1 MAVTID
7 QSGTEKPKR
16 SFLSSLK
23 TCFIYLEL
31 LFAAGPTWV
40 DYLLIALGTLCAVG
54 AGVPFPLMGV
64 LFGQLI
70 DNFNGATCAADG
82 SASGA
87 SEAASDPLDY
97 ENAINDKVIK
107 TAWIGAIAL
116 VLIYGHLTCWNIIS
130 QRLAQRLRTRYV
142 SALLRQ
148 PPEFFDTRGASGQVS
163 SRLQGDITAVQAGT
177 SEKVGNII
185 TTMSFF
191 VTVFVIAFT
200 KQPRLAGIL
209 ICMLPA
215 FLLSG
220 ILGGRYLSK
229 FVVKQTEASAAA
241 SSIASE
247 ALSHVAVVQA
257 FGAAPRLEEKFA
269 EHMARSRKYA
279 IAKSSIAA
287 IQTGMLYFIAYSG
300 NALAFWRGSKKI
312 AESVARNDGSTTVG
326 EIYAIVYLLVDAC
339 VMLGGMAPTLP
350 FLGAA
355 VGAFQRLKEDIDAPS
370 SIDGTS
376 REGVVLSP
384 SAAKTLTFRNVSF
397 EYASRR
403 GQPVLENVNLDFPAG
418 TYTAIVGLSGSG
430 KSTIAS
436 LIARLHDPTKGTVEL
451 EGHDLQDLNVKSLRS
466 FISFVQQEPS
476 LLDRSILENI
486 ALGLVNSPNESHQH
500 LKPLLKGPE
509 LAKMAAKGK
518 DALDSAASLGP
529 EFVEIANLIRHAT
542 EQADAA
548 SFIERLELGYGTT
561 VGPKGSL
568 LSGGQRQRI
577 ALARALIRDPEI
589 LVLDEATAALDS
601 ASEKRIQLAV
611 ERAAA
616 EKRTIISIAHRLS
629 TIRNADN
636 IVVMKA
642 GRVVEQGAYDD
653 LMAKEDGEF
662 AHMAKLQ
669 TVGNKSES
677 GSLDGESIGASTLRN
692 DTQLNEKSE
701 VSRAKQSLGSHI
713 LGREKEETKNE
724 EMASEDHE
732 LDDVKPFSSVIKGLV
747 WLIRPSLGWFTLAM
761 IAAVFVGATFSGSG
775 IIFGFTVGALNPCA
789 NTLDHIRSMGN
800 MFAGLFFMLA
810 GVELIANF
818 LAWLGFGIVAE
829 RLLYNLRV
837 LSFRSLLEQGIHW
850 HQSEGRTP
858 TSLLGIIT
866 KDSMSVGAFSG
877 STFGTV
883 FAILIN
889 VLIAVIISHIFAWK
903 IALVCLVTLPILLG
917 SGFMQ
922 LRMLARY
929 EERHREAFST
939 ATALATE
946 AIQSIRTV
954 AVLSLENEYM
964 EGFARLLKPP
974 REQVVRA
981 SVTTNIWLAISY
993 TTGTFINALAY
1004 WWGSQLIMKGEYT
1017 QKDFLIILVAMLT
1030 SAQLWSGMFS
1040 LAPEF
1045 SRARLALSR
1054 VMTVVNMGSSTHTGK
1069 PGQDPSKTGRDIEA
1083 SGGEKSLS
1091 PAGNHSRGGAK
1102 VTFKG
1107 VSFAYPSRPDATILD
1122 NVSFALS
1129 PNQFCGL
1136 VGPSGAGKSTI
1147 MNLVQRLYEPTSGS
1161 VLIDDNDISKLP
1173 ASFRDTIA
1181 LVPQDPAL
1189 FDGSVRFNVG
1199 LGAPPGHEVTDDE
1212 IEEACRLANIHDVIA
1227 ALPDGYDTECGPS
1240 ASRLSGGQRQRLAIA
1255 RALVRRP
1262 RLLLLD
1268 ESTSALD
1275 AASEAALQE
1284 GLERASRGTTVLAIT
1299 HRLHTVQKADIIFI
1313 VENGQIIDN
1322 SQRLLCKVRIE
1333 EMRLVVWGRDWG
1345 VAEGRLEAHLESSR
1359 NHQLRSLALQILE
1372 ELHSAATDFK
1382 KLKNRYGLVDERRAS
1397 LEITGSKPRKSPSPS
1412 RKRSKDDESRDL
1424 NGASKVTSE
1433 RNRGKEMG
1441 LRARW
1446 VIADKDKFINL
1457 LRDLLDFN
1465 DGLER
1470 LFPTSH
1476 LPSFQRAW
1484 TNQLLESAQR
1494 DVTQLSLLEI
1504 ASDGVYP
1511 KLNTSANLKK
1521 LRINLDAKPQAS
1533 FKPTFGLRIPR
1544 AALDLSGDGSD
1555 GGRNE
1560 RVAHVRR
1567 HDDLARMMHSASD
1580 CHPDLHSIDCVGYVD
1595 DTPRCR
1601 YGLVYKAPS
1610 PSFSTLHELI
1620 SSSDL
1625 KTLNLDDR
1633 VRLAHTLAV
1642 ALWSLHSLD
1651 WLHKSLCSSNILFF
1665 PSSPSAFSA
1674 SAHSS
1679 TAAGALVQDIQCP
1692 YLTGFDASR
1701 PDLDTALSV
1710 APRNPSI
1717 LTLHRHPASLRGFPH
1732 CKPMVIYSLGL
1743 VLLEIGLWKVLQ
1755 TYHKPHYSMGRW
1767 RDKVLRAALVPS
1779 LGSKAGSR
1787 YREVVDKCLAVSEEM
1802 TSAEAGKVI
1811 EDVVTALEA
1820 IQA

>member
-1 MAVTID
+1 MAAEAD
-7 QSGTEKPKR
+7 KAATEEPKK
-16 SFLSSLK
+16 SIFSSLK
-23 TCFIYLEL
+23 SSKTCFSYLEL

-40 DYLLIALGTLCAVG
+40 DYALIALGTLCAVG

-82 SASGA
+82 SNSGA
-87 SEAASDPLDY
+87 NEAASDPLQY

-185 TTMSFF
+185 TTLSFF
-191 VTVFVIAFT
+191 VTVFIIAFT

-220 ILGGRYLSK
+220 ILGGRYLGK
-229 FVVKQTEASAAA
+229 YVVKQLEASSAA

-247 ALSHVAVVQA
+247 ALSHVTVVQA

-287 IQTGMLYFIAYSG
+287 VQTGLLYFIAYSG
-300 NALAFWRGSKKI
+300 NALAFWQGSKKI
-312 AESVARNDGSTTVG
+312 VESVARNDGNTTVG

-376 REGVVLSP
+376 SEGTVLP
-384 SAAKTLTFRNVSF
+384 ATGAKSLAFRNVSF
-397 EYASRR
+397 EYASRP
-403 GQPVLENVNLDFPAG
+403 GQPVLKNVDLEFPAG
-418 TYTAIVGLSGSG
+418 KYTAIVGLSGSG
-430 KSTIAS
+430 KSTIAA
-436 LIARLHDPTKGTVEL
+436 LIARLHDPTEGKVEL
-451 EGHDLQDLNVKSLRS
+451 EGHDLRELNVKSLRS

-486 ALGLVNSPNESHQH
+486 TLGLINSPKESHQH

-509 LAKMAAKGK
+509 LEKMAAQGK
-518 DALDSAASLGP
+518 EALRLAASLGP
-529 EFVEIANLIRHAT
+529 DVAEIAELIRHAT
-542 EQADAA
+542 EQADADG
-548 SFIERLELGYGTT
+548 FINRLELGYGTSA
-561 VGPKGSL
+561 GPKGSL
-568 LSGGQRQRI
+568 VSGGQRQRI

-636 IVVMKA
+636 IIVMQA
-642 GRVVEQGAYDD
+642 GQVVEQGTYDE

-662 AHMAKLQ
+662 ANMARLQ
-669 TVGNKSES
+669 TVGNNKS
-677 GSLDGESIGASTLRN
+677 GSASVDGDSIGASTLRA
-692 DTQLNEKSE
+692 DTQLNEKVDFSE
-701 VSRAKQSLGSHI
+701 THQSLDAQSP
-713 LGREKEETKNE
+713 EKDKEQAPKKEEEVK
-724 EMASEDHE
+724 DHE
-732 LDDVKPFSSVIKGLV
+732 LDEVKPFSSVMKGIV
-747 WLIRPSLGWFTLAM
+747 WLIRPSLGWFAIAM

-818 LAWLGFGIVAE
+818 FAWLGFGIVAE

-837 LSFRSLLEQGIHW
+837 LSFRSLLEQSIHW

-858 TSLLGIIT
+858 SILLGIIT

-889 VLIAVIISHIFAWK
+889 VLIAIIISHIFAWK

-929 EERHREAFST
+929 EERHQAAFST
-939 ATALATE
+939 ATSLATE

-964 EGFARLLKPP
+964 EGFSRLLKPP
-974 REQVVRA
+974 RKEVVKA

-1069 PGQDPSKTGRDIEA
+1069 PGQDPSKAGDDPEA
-1083 SGGEKSLS
+1083 VGGEKSLS
-1091 PAGNHSRGGAK
+1091 PAERHGRGGAR
-1102 VTFKG
+1102 VTFKN
-1107 VSFAYPSRPDATILD
+1107 VSFSYPSRPDATVLD
-1122 NVSFALS
+1122 DVSFTLP

-1147 MNLVQRLYEPTSGS
+1147 MNIVQRLYEPTSGT
-1161 VLIDDNDISKLP
+1161 VLIDDQDITKLST
-1173 ASFRDTIA
+1173 SFRDSIA
-1181 LVPQDPAL
+1181 LVPQEPAL

-1199 LGAPPGHEVTDDE
+1199 LGAPPGHEATDAE
-1212 IEEACRLANIHDVIA
+1212 IKEACRLANIHDVIA

-1299 HRLHTVQKADIIFI
+1299 HRLHTVQKADVIFI
-1313 VENGQIIDN
+1313 VEGGQIVDSGRH
-1322 SQRLLCKVRIE
+1322 SQL
-1333 EMRLVVWGRDWG
+1333 M
-1345 VAEGRLEAHLESSR
+1345 
-1359 NHQLRSLALQILE
+1359 
-1372 ELHSAATDFK
+1372 
-1382 KLKNRYGLVDERRAS
+1382 ERR
-1397 LEITGSKPRKSPSPS
+1397 
-1412 RKRSKDDESRDL
+1412 ES
-1424 NGASKVTSE
+1424 
-1433 RNRGKEMG
+1433 
-1441 LRARW
+1441 
-1446 VIADKDKFINL
+1446 
-1457 LRDLLDFN
+1457 
-1465 DGLER
+1465 
-1470 LFPTSH
+1470 
-1476 LPSFQRAW
+1476 
-1484 TNQLLESAQR
+1484 
-1494 DVTQLSLLEI
+1494 
-1504 ASDGVYP
+1504 Y
-1511 KLNTSANLKK
+1511 
-1521 LRINLDAKPQAS
+1521 
-1533 FKPTFGLRIPR
+1533 
-1544 AALDLSGDGSD
+1544 
-1555 GGRNE
+1555 
-1560 RVAHVRR
+1560 RVNA
-1567 HDDLARMMHSASD
+1567 MQQM
-1580 CHPDLHSIDCVGYVD
+1580 
-1595 DTPRCR
+1595 
-1601 YGLVYKAPS
+1601 
-1610 PSFSTLHELI
+1610 
-1620 SSSDL
+1620 
-1625 KTLNLDDR
+1625 
-1633 VRLAHTLAV
+1633 
-1642 ALWSLHSLD
+1642 
-1651 WLHKSLCSSNILFF
+1651 
-1665 PSSPSAFSA
+1665 
-1674 SAHSS
+1674 
-1679 TAAGALVQDIQCP
+1679 
-1692 YLTGFDASR
+1692 
-1701 PDLDTALSV
+1701 
-1710 APRNPSI
+1710 
-1717 LTLHRHPASLRGFPH
+1717 
-1732 CKPMVIYSLGL
+1732 
-1743 VLLEIGLWKVLQ
+1743 LQ
-1755 TYHKPHYSMGRW
+1755 
-1767 RDKVLRAALVPS
+1767 
-1779 LGSKAGSR
+1779 
-1787 YREVVDKCLAVSEEM
+1787 
-1802 TSAEAGKVI
+1802 
-1811 EDVVTALEA
+1811 
-1820 IQA
+1820 

>member
-1 MAVTID
+1 MGAEPD
-7 QSGTEKPKR
+7 KPADEKPK
-16 SFLSSLK
+16 SFLSGTLSSLK
-23 TCFIYLEL
+23 GCFVYIEL
-31 LFAAGPTWV
+31 LFSAQPTWV
-40 DYLLIALGTLCAVG
+40 DIGLIITGTLCACA

-82 SASGA
+82 DSAV
-87 SEAASDPLDY
+87 DPFEY

-148 PPEFFDTRGASGQVS
+148 PPDFFDTRGASGQVS

-209 ICMLPA
+209 VCMLPA

-220 ILGGRYLSK
+220 ILGGRYLGK
-229 FVVKQTEASAAA
+229 FAIRSNDAAAKA

-269 EHMARSRKYA
+269 AHMAQARKHA
-279 IAKSSIAA
+279 IVKGSIAA
-287 IQTGMLYFIAYSG
+287 VQTGLLYFIAYSG
-300 NALAFWRGSKKI
+300 NALAFWQGSMKI
-312 AESVARNDGSTTVG
+312 AESVEKNDGGATVG

-355 VGAFQRLKEDIDAPS
+355 VAAYQRLMEDITAPS
-370 SIDGTS
+370 AIDGTS
-376 REGVVLSP
+376 DAGTVLPPSP
-384 SAAKTLTFRNVSF
+384 AKSIAFRNVSF
-397 EYASRR
+397 EYPSRP
-403 GQPVLENVNLDFPAG
+403 GQPVLQNVDLEFPAG
-418 TYTAIVGLSGSG
+418 KYTAIVGLSGSG
-430 KSTIAS
+430 KSTIAA
-436 LIARLHDPTKGTVEL
+436 LIARLHDPTEGTVEL
-451 EGHDLQDLNVKSLRS
+451 EGHDIKELNVRSLRS

-486 ALGLVNSPNESHQH
+486 ALGLVNSPKASHQH
-500 LKPLLKGPE
+500 LKPLLNGPE
-509 LAKMAAKGK
+509 LVKLASKGK
-518 DALDSAASLGP
+518 DALPSAASLGS
-529 EFVEIANLIRHAT
+529 EFAELAELVRRAT

-548 SFIERLELGYGTT
+548 GFINRLESGYGTSA
-561 VGPKGSL
+561 GPKGSL
-568 LSGGQRQRI
+568 VSGGQRQRI

-636 IVVMKA
+636 IVVMQA
-642 GRVVEQGAYDD
+642 GRVVEQGTYAE

-662 AHMAKLQ
+662 HRMARLQ
-669 TVGNKSES
+669 TVGSAHKGDS
-677 GSLDGESIGASTLRN
+677 GSVSGDSVDASTLKT
-692 DTQLNEKSE
+692 DIHPSEKAE
-701 VSRAKQSLGSHI
+701 LTETKEAVDGDKDKDEG
-713 LGREKEETKNE
+713 EKKEEEAK
-724 EMASEDHE
+724 DKE
-732 LDDVKPFSSVIKGLV
+732 LDAEKPFGSVMRGLV
-747 WLIRPSLGWFTLAM
+747 WLIRPSLGWFALAM

-775 IIFGFTVGALNPCA
+775 LIFGFTVGALNPCSS
-789 NTLDHIRSMGN
+789 TVERIRSLGRL
-800 MFAGLFFMLA
+800 FAGLFFMLA
-810 GVELIANF
+810 GIELIANF
-818 LAWLGFGIVAE
+818 FAWLGFGIVGE

-837 LSFRSLLEQGIHW
+837 LSFRSLLEQGVHW

-858 TSLLGIIT
+858 SSLLGIIT
-866 KDSMSVGAFSG
+866 KDSMAVGAFSG

-889 VLIAVIISHIFAWK
+889 VLIAIIISHIFAWK

-939 ATALATE
+939 ATSLATE
-946 AIQSIRTV
+946 AISSIRTV

-974 REQVVRA
+974 RKQVVRA
-981 SVTTNIWLAISY
+981 SISTNIWLAISY

-1017 QKDFLIILVAMLT
+1017 QTDFLIILVAMLT

-1069 PGQDPSKTGRDIEA
+1069 PGSDPSKAGNDVEA
-1083 SGGEKSLS
+1083 AGGEKSVS
-1091 PAGNHSRGGAK
+1091 PKDNQSRGGAR
-1102 VTFKG
+1102 VTFKN
-1107 VSFAYPSRPDATILD
+1107 VSFAYPSRPDVTILD
-1122 NVSFALS
+1122 NVSFTLP

-1147 MNLVQRLYEPTSGS
+1147 MNIVQRLYEPTAGS
-1161 VLIDDNDISKLP
+1161 VLIDDQDITKLST
-1173 ASFRDTIA
+1173 SFRDTIA

-1189 FDGSVRFNVG
+1189 FDGSVRFNVA
-1199 LGAPPGHEVTDDE
+1199 LGAPPGHEATDAE
-1212 IEEACRLANIHDVIA
+1212 IEEACRLANIHDVIVG
-1227 ALPDGYDTECGPS
+1227 LPDGYDTECGPS
-1240 ASRLSGGQRQRLAIA
+1240 ASRLSGGQRQRVAIA

-1299 HRLHTVQKADIIFI
+1299 HRLHTVQKADVIFV
-1313 VENGQIIDN
+1313 VEGGQIVDSGRH
-1322 SQRLLCKVRIE
+1322 SQL
-1333 EMRLVVWGRDWG
+1333 M
-1345 VAEGRLEAHLESSR
+1345 
-1359 NHQLRSLALQILE
+1359 
-1372 ELHSAATDFK
+1372 
-1382 KLKNRYGLVDERRAS
+1382 ERR
-1397 LEITGSKPRKSPSPS
+1397 
-1412 RKRSKDDESRDL
+1412 ESYRL
-1424 NGASKVTSE
+1424 NA
-1433 RNRGKEMG
+1433 M
-1441 LRARW
+1441 
-1446 VIADKDKFINL
+1446 
-1457 LRDLLDFN
+1457 
-1465 DGLER
+1465 
-1470 LFPTSH
+1470 
-1476 LPSFQRAW
+1476 Q
-1484 TNQLLESAQR
+1484 Q
-1494 DVTQLSLLEI
+1494 
-1504 ASDGVYP
+1504 
-1511 KLNTSANLKK
+1511 
-1521 LRINLDAKPQAS
+1521 
-1533 FKPTFGLRIPR
+1533 
-1544 AALDLSGDGSD
+1544 
-1555 GGRNE
+1555 
-1560 RVAHVRR
+1560 
-1567 HDDLARMMHSASD
+1567 M
-1580 CHPDLHSIDCVGYVD
+1580 
-1595 DTPRCR
+1595 
-1601 YGLVYKAPS
+1601 
-1610 PSFSTLHELI
+1610 
-1620 SSSDL
+1620 
-1625 KTLNLDDR
+1625 
-1633 VRLAHTLAV
+1633 
-1642 ALWSLHSLD
+1642 
-1651 WLHKSLCSSNILFF
+1651 
-1665 PSSPSAFSA
+1665 
-1674 SAHSS
+1674 
-1679 TAAGALVQDIQCP
+1679 
-1692 YLTGFDASR
+1692 
-1701 PDLDTALSV
+1701 
-1710 APRNPSI
+1710 
-1717 LTLHRHPASLRGFPH
+1717 
-1732 CKPMVIYSLGL
+1732 
-1743 VLLEIGLWKVLQ
+1743 LQ
-1755 TYHKPHYSMGRW
+1755 
-1767 RDKVLRAALVPS
+1767 
-1779 LGSKAGSR
+1779 
-1787 YREVVDKCLAVSEEM
+1787 
-1802 TSAEAGKVI
+1802 
-1811 EDVVTALEA
+1811 
-1820 IQA
+1820 

>member
-1 MAVTID
+1 MAAKPNEEA
-7 QSGTEKPKR
+7 TEVPKKSIF
-16 SFLSSLK
+16 SFLKSFK
-23 TCFIYLEL
+23 TSFAYLEL

-40 DYLLIALGTLCAVG
+40 DYMLIALGTLCAVG

-82 SASGA
+82 SSSGA
-87 SEAASDPLDY
+87 SESDSDPLDY
-97 ENAINDKVIK
+97 ESAINDKVIK

-191 VTVFVIAFT
+191 ITVFIIAFT
-200 KQPRLAGIL
+200 KQPRLSGIL

-220 ILGGRYLSK
+220 IIGGRYLGK
-229 FVVKQTEASAAA
+229 FVVKQTEASSAA

-269 EHMARSRKYA
+269 QHMARSRKYA
-279 IAKSSIAA
+279 IIKSSIAA
-287 IQTGMLYFIAYSG
+287 VQTGLLYFIAYSG
-300 NALAFWRGSKKI
+300 NALAFWQGSKKI
-312 AESVARNDGSTTVG
+312 VESVASNDGSTTVG

-376 REGVVLSP
+376 DEGTVLP
-384 SAAKTLTFRNVSF
+384 SGAAKTLVFRNVSF

-403 GQPVLENVNLDFPAG
+403 GQPVLQNVDLEFPAG
-418 TYTAIVGLSGSG
+418 KYTAIVGLSGSG
-430 KSTIAS
+430 KSTIAA
-436 LIARLHDPTKGTVEL
+436 LIARLHDPTEGTVEL
-451 EGHDLQDLNVKSLRS
+451 EGHDLRTLNVKSLRS

-486 ALGLVNSPNESHQH
+486 ALGLINSPKEAHQH
-500 LKPLLKGPE
+500 LKPLLKGPQ
-509 LAKMAAKGK
+509 LAKLAANGK
-518 DALDSAASLGP
+518 DALSSASSLGP
-529 EFVEIANLIRHAT
+529 EFAEIANLVRHAT

-548 SFIERLELGYGTT
+548 SFIERLEFGYGTSA
-561 VGPKGSL
+561 GPKGSL
-568 LSGGQRQRI
+568 VSGGQRQRI

-642 GRVVEQGAYDD
+642 GQVVEQGSYEE
-653 LMAKEDGEF
+653 LMIKEDGEF

-669 TVGNKSES
+669 TLGNNKSS
-677 GSLDGESIGASTLRN
+677 AGSVDGDSLGASTLKA
-692 DTQLNEKSE
+692 DTQVNEKAGISE
-701 VSRAKQSLGSHI
+701 TKQSLDGQSSGNDKGEV
-713 LGREKEETKNE
+713 LKKAN
-724 EMASEDHE
+724 DDE
-732 LDDVKPFSSVIKGLV
+732 LDEVKPFSSVMKGLA

-775 IIFGFTVGALNPCA
+775 IIFGYTVGALNPCA

-810 GVELIANF
+810 VVELIANF
-818 LAWLGFGIVAE
+818 FAWLGFGIVAE

-866 KDSMSVGAFSG
+866 KDSMSVGAFGG
-877 STFGTV
+877 STFGTI

-889 VLIAVIISHIFAWK
+889 VLIAIIISHIFAWK

-964 EGFARLLKPP
+964 EGFSRLLKPP
-974 REQVVRA
+974 RKQVVRA

-1069 PGQDPSKTGRDIEA
+1069 PGQDPSKAGDDVEA
-1083 SGGEKSLS
+1083 VGGEKPTS
-1091 PAGNHSRGGAK
+1091 PVDYHNRGGAR
-1102 VTFKG
+1102 VTFKD
-1107 VSFAYPSRPDATILD
+1107 VCFAYPSRPDATILD
-1122 NVSFALS
+1122 NVSFTLP

-1147 MNLVQRLYEPTSGS
+1147 MNIVQRLYEPTAGS
-1161 VLIDDNDISKLP
+1161 VLIDGQDITKLP
-1173 ASFRDTIA
+1173 ISFRDTIA
-1181 LVPQDPAL
+1181 LVPQEPAL

-1199 LGAPPGHEVTDDE
+1199 LGAPPGHDATDGE

-1299 HRLHTVQKADIIFI
+1299 HRLHTVQKADVIFV
-1313 VENGQIIDN
+1313 VEGGQIVDSGRH
-1322 SQRLLCKVRIE
+1322 SQL
-1333 EMRLVVWGRDWG
+1333 M
-1345 VAEGRLEAHLESSR
+1345 
-1359 NHQLRSLALQILE
+1359 
-1372 ELHSAATDFK
+1372 
-1382 KLKNRYGLVDERRAS
+1382 ERR
-1397 LEITGSKPRKSPSPS
+1397 
-1412 RKRSKDDESRDL
+1412 ESYRL
-1424 NGASKVTSE
+1424 NA
-1433 RNRGKEMG
+1433 M
-1441 LRARW
+1441 
-1446 VIADKDKFINL
+1446 
-1457 LRDLLDFN
+1457 
-1465 DGLER
+1465 
-1470 LFPTSH
+1470 
-1476 LPSFQRAW
+1476 Q
-1484 TNQLLESAQR
+1484 Q
-1494 DVTQLSLLEI
+1494 
-1504 ASDGVYP
+1504 
-1511 KLNTSANLKK
+1511 
-1521 LRINLDAKPQAS
+1521 
-1533 FKPTFGLRIPR
+1533 
-1544 AALDLSGDGSD
+1544 
-1555 GGRNE
+1555 
-1560 RVAHVRR
+1560 
-1567 HDDLARMMHSASD
+1567 M
-1580 CHPDLHSIDCVGYVD
+1580 
-1595 DTPRCR
+1595 
-1601 YGLVYKAPS
+1601 
-1610 PSFSTLHELI
+1610 
-1620 SSSDL
+1620 
-1625 KTLNLDDR
+1625 
-1633 VRLAHTLAV
+1633 
-1642 ALWSLHSLD
+1642 
-1651 WLHKSLCSSNILFF
+1651 
-1665 PSSPSAFSA
+1665 
-1674 SAHSS
+1674 
-1679 TAAGALVQDIQCP
+1679 
-1692 YLTGFDASR
+1692 
-1701 PDLDTALSV
+1701 
-1710 APRNPSI
+1710 
-1717 LTLHRHPASLRGFPH
+1717 
-1732 CKPMVIYSLGL
+1732 
-1743 VLLEIGLWKVLQ
+1743 LQ
-1755 TYHKPHYSMGRW
+1755 
-1767 RDKVLRAALVPS
+1767 
-1779 LGSKAGSR
+1779 
-1787 YREVVDKCLAVSEEM
+1787 
-1802 TSAEAGKVI
+1802 
-1811 EDVVTALEA
+1811 
-1820 IQA
+1820 

>member
-1 MAVTID
+1 MSVTLD
-7 QSGTEKPKR
+7 QSGTEKPKK

-23 TCFIYLEL
+23 TGFIYLEL

-40 DYLLIALGTLCAVG
+40 DYFLIALGTLCAVG

-82 SASGA
+82 SGSGA
-87 SEAASDPLDY
+87 SDAASDPLDY

-148 PPEFFDTRGASGQVS
+148 PPEFFDTRGSSGQVS

-191 VTVFVIAFT
+191 VTVFIIAFT

-220 ILGGRYLSK
+220 ILGGRYLGK

-300 NALAFWRGSKKI
+300 NALAFWQGSKKI

-355 VGAFQRLKEDIDAPS
+355 VGAFERLKEDIDAPS

-376 REGVVLSP
+376 LEGVVLP
-384 SAAKTLTFRNVSF
+384 ASAAKTLTFRNVSF

-403 GQPVLENVNLDFPAG
+403 GQPVLDNVTLDFPAG
-418 TYTAIVGLSGSG
+418 KYTAIVGLSGSG

-436 LIARLHDPTKGTVEL
+436 LIARLHDPTEGTVEL
-451 EGHDLQDLNVKSLRS
+451 EGQDLRELNVKSLRS

-486 ALGLVNSPNESHQH
+486 ALGLVNSPKESHKH
-500 LKPLLKGPE
+500 LKSLLKGPE
-509 LAKMAAKGK
+509 LAKLASKGK

-529 EFVEIANLIRHAT
+529 EFVEIANLVRHAA

-561 VGPKGSL
+561 AGPKGSL
-568 LSGGQRQRI
+568 VSGGQRQRI

-642 GRVVEQGAYDD
+642 GRVAEQGTYHD

-669 TVGNKSES
+669 TVGNKSDT
-677 GSLDGESIGASTLRN
+677 GSVDGESIGASTLRN
-692 DTQLNEKSE
+692 DTQLNEKAEISE
-701 VSRAKQSLGSHI
+701 AKQSLDSQI
-713 LGREKEETKNE
+713 LGREEEETKKKE
-724 EMASEDHE
+724 EIASDDHE
-732 LDDVKPFSSVIKGLV
+732 LDDVKPFSSVIRGLV

-939 ATALATE
+939 ATSLATE

-1069 PGQDPSKTGRDIEA
+1069 PGQDPSKTGGDIEA

-1091 PAGNHSRGGAK
+1091 PEDNHRRGGAK

-1122 NVSFALS
+1122 NVSFALP

-1199 LGAPPGHEVTDDE
+1199 LGAPPGHEATDDE
-1212 IEEACRLANIHDVIA
+1212 IKEACRLANIHDVIE

-1313 VENGQIIDN
+1313 VENGQIVDSGRH
-1322 SQRLLCKVRIE
+1322 SQL
-1333 EMRLVVWGRDWG
+1333 M
-1345 VAEGRLEAHLESSR
+1345 
-1359 NHQLRSLALQILE
+1359 
-1372 ELHSAATDFK
+1372 
-1382 KLKNRYGLVDERRAS
+1382 ERR
-1397 LEITGSKPRKSPSPS
+1397 
-1412 RKRSKDDESRDL
+1412 ESYRL
-1424 NGASKVTSE
+1424 NA
-1433 RNRGKEMG
+1433 M
-1441 LRARW
+1441 
-1446 VIADKDKFINL
+1446 
-1457 LRDLLDFN
+1457 
-1465 DGLER
+1465 
-1470 LFPTSH
+1470 
-1476 LPSFQRAW
+1476 Q
-1484 TNQLLESAQR
+1484 Q
-1494 DVTQLSLLEI
+1494 
-1504 ASDGVYP
+1504 
-1511 KLNTSANLKK
+1511 
-1521 LRINLDAKPQAS
+1521 
-1533 FKPTFGLRIPR
+1533 
-1544 AALDLSGDGSD
+1544 
-1555 GGRNE
+1555 
-1560 RVAHVRR
+1560 
-1567 HDDLARMMHSASD
+1567 M
-1580 CHPDLHSIDCVGYVD
+1580 
-1595 DTPRCR
+1595 
-1601 YGLVYKAPS
+1601 
-1610 PSFSTLHELI
+1610 
-1620 SSSDL
+1620 
-1625 KTLNLDDR
+1625 
-1633 VRLAHTLAV
+1633 
-1642 ALWSLHSLD
+1642 
-1651 WLHKSLCSSNILFF
+1651 
-1665 PSSPSAFSA
+1665 
-1674 SAHSS
+1674 
-1679 TAAGALVQDIQCP
+1679 
-1692 YLTGFDASR
+1692 
-1701 PDLDTALSV
+1701 
-1710 APRNPSI
+1710 
-1717 LTLHRHPASLRGFPH
+1717 
-1732 CKPMVIYSLGL
+1732 
-1743 VLLEIGLWKVLQ
+1743 LQ
-1755 TYHKPHYSMGRW
+1755 
-1767 RDKVLRAALVPS
+1767 
-1779 LGSKAGSR
+1779 
-1787 YREVVDKCLAVSEEM
+1787 
-1802 TSAEAGKVI
+1802 
-1811 EDVVTALEA
+1811 
-1820 IQA
+1820 

>member
-1 MAVTID
+1 MGAKPD
-7 QSGTEKPKR
+7 KPADEKPK
-16 SFLSSLK
+16 SFLSGALSSLK
-23 TCFIYLEL
+23 GSFVYIEL
-31 LFAAGPTWV
+31 LFSAQPTWV
-40 DYLLIALGTLCAVG
+40 DIGLIITGTLCACA

-82 SASGA
+82 DSAV
-87 SEAASDPLDY
+87 DPFEY

-148 PPEFFDTRGASGQVS
+148 PPDFFDTRGASGQVS

-209 ICMLPA
+209 VCMLPA

-220 ILGGRYLSK
+220 ILGGRYLGK
-229 FVVKQTEASAAA
+229 FAIRSNDAAAKA

-269 EHMARSRKYA
+269 AHMAQARKHA
-279 IAKSSIAA
+279 IVKGSIAA
-287 IQTGMLYFIAYSG
+287 VQTGLLYFIAYSG
-300 NALAFWRGSKKI
+300 NALAFWQGSMKI
-312 AESVARNDGSTTVG
+312 ADSVEKNDGGATVG

-355 VGAFQRLKEDIDAPS
+355 VAAYQRLMEDITAPS
-370 SIDGTS
+370 AIDGTS
-376 REGVVLSP
+376 DAGTVLPPSP
-384 SAAKTLTFRNVSF
+384 AKSIAFRNVSF
-397 EYASRR
+397 EYPSRP
-403 GQPVLENVNLDFPAG
+403 GQPVLQNVDLEFPAG
-418 TYTAIVGLSGSG
+418 KYTAIVGLSGSG
-430 KSTIAS
+430 KSTIAA
-436 LIARLHDPTKGTVEL
+436 LIARLHDPTEGTVEL
-451 EGHDLQDLNVKSLRS
+451 EGHDIKELNVRSLRS

-486 ALGLVNSPNESHQH
+486 ALGLVNSPKASHQH
-500 LKPLLKGPE
+500 LKPLLNGPE
-509 LAKMAAKGK
+509 LVKLASKGK
-518 DALDSAASLGP
+518 DALPSAASLGS
-529 EFVEIANLIRHAT
+529 EFAELAELVRRAT

-548 SFIERLELGYGTT
+548 GFINRLESGYGTSA
-561 VGPKGSL
+561 GPKGSL
-568 LSGGQRQRI
+568 VSGGQRQRI

-636 IVVMKA
+636 IVVMQA
-642 GRVVEQGAYDD
+642 GRVVEQGTYTE

-662 AHMAKLQ
+662 HRMARLQ
-669 TVGNKSES
+669 TVGSAHKGDS
-677 GSLDGESIGASTLRN
+677 GSVSGDSVDASTLKTDIHPSEN
-692 DTQLNEKSE
+692 AELSETKEAVDGDKDKDEGEK
-701 VSRAKQSLGSHI
+701 
-713 LGREKEETKNE
+713 KEEEAK
-724 EMASEDHE
+724 DKE
-732 LDDVKPFSSVIKGLV
+732 LDAEKPFGSVMRGLV
-747 WLIRPSLGWFTLAM
+747 WLIRPSLGWFALAM

-775 IIFGFTVGALNPCA
+775 LIFGFTVGALNPCSS
-789 NTLDHIRSMGN
+789 TVERIRSLGRL
-800 MFAGLFFMLA
+800 FAGLFFMLA
-810 GVELIANF
+810 GIELIANF
-818 LAWLGFGIVAE
+818 FAWLGFGIVGE

-837 LSFRSLLEQGIHW
+837 LSFRSLLEQGVHW

-858 TSLLGIIT
+858 SSLLGIIT
-866 KDSMSVGAFSG
+866 KDSMAVGAFSG

-889 VLIAVIISHIFAWK
+889 VLIAIIISHIFAWK

-939 ATALATE
+939 ATSLATE
-946 AIQSIRTV
+946 AISSIRTV

-974 REQVVRA
+974 RKQVVRA
-981 SVTTNIWLAISY
+981 SISTNIWLAISY

-1017 QKDFLIILVAMLT
+1017 QTDFLIILVAMLT

-1069 PGQDPSKTGRDIEA
+1069 PGSDPSKSGNDVEA
-1083 SGGEKSLS
+1083 AGGEKSVS
-1091 PAGNHSRGGAK
+1091 PKDNQSRGGAR
-1102 VTFKG
+1102 VTFKN
-1107 VSFAYPSRPDATILD
+1107 VSFAYPSRPDVTILD
-1122 NVSFALS
+1122 NVSFTLP

-1147 MNLVQRLYEPTSGS
+1147 MNIVQRLYEPTAGS
-1161 VLIDDNDISKLP
+1161 VLIDDQDITKLST
-1173 ASFRDTIA
+1173 SFRDTIA

-1189 FDGSVRFNVG
+1189 FDGSVRFNVA
-1199 LGAPPGHEVTDDE
+1199 LGAPPGHEATDAE
-1212 IEEACRLANIHDVIA
+1212 IEEACRLANIHDVIVG
-1227 ALPDGYDTECGPS
+1227 LPDGYDTECGPS
-1240 ASRLSGGQRQRLAIA
+1240 ASRLSGGQRQRVAIA

-1299 HRLHTVQKADIIFI
+1299 HRLHTVQKADVIFV
-1313 VENGQIIDN
+1313 VEGGQIVDSGRH
-1322 SQRLLCKVRIE
+1322 SQL
-1333 EMRLVVWGRDWG
+1333 M
-1345 VAEGRLEAHLESSR
+1345 
-1359 NHQLRSLALQILE
+1359 
-1372 ELHSAATDFK
+1372 
-1382 KLKNRYGLVDERRAS
+1382 ERR
-1397 LEITGSKPRKSPSPS
+1397 
-1412 RKRSKDDESRDL
+1412 ESYRL
-1424 NGASKVTSE
+1424 NA
-1433 RNRGKEMG
+1433 M
-1441 LRARW
+1441 
-1446 VIADKDKFINL
+1446 
-1457 LRDLLDFN
+1457 
-1465 DGLER
+1465 
-1470 LFPTSH
+1470 
-1476 LPSFQRAW
+1476 Q
-1484 TNQLLESAQR
+1484 Q
-1494 DVTQLSLLEI
+1494 
-1504 ASDGVYP
+1504 
-1511 KLNTSANLKK
+1511 
-1521 LRINLDAKPQAS
+1521 
-1533 FKPTFGLRIPR
+1533 
-1544 AALDLSGDGSD
+1544 
-1555 GGRNE
+1555 
-1560 RVAHVRR
+1560 
-1567 HDDLARMMHSASD
+1567 M
-1580 CHPDLHSIDCVGYVD
+1580 
-1595 DTPRCR
+1595 
-1601 YGLVYKAPS
+1601 
-1610 PSFSTLHELI
+1610 
-1620 SSSDL
+1620 
-1625 KTLNLDDR
+1625 
-1633 VRLAHTLAV
+1633 
-1642 ALWSLHSLD
+1642 
-1651 WLHKSLCSSNILFF
+1651 
-1665 PSSPSAFSA
+1665 
-1674 SAHSS
+1674 
-1679 TAAGALVQDIQCP
+1679 
-1692 YLTGFDASR
+1692 
-1701 PDLDTALSV
+1701 
-1710 APRNPSI
+1710 
-1717 LTLHRHPASLRGFPH
+1717 
-1732 CKPMVIYSLGL
+1732 
-1743 VLLEIGLWKVLQ
+1743 LQ
-1755 TYHKPHYSMGRW
+1755 
-1767 RDKVLRAALVPS
+1767 
-1779 LGSKAGSR
+1779 
-1787 YREVVDKCLAVSEEM
+1787 
-1802 TSAEAGKVI
+1802 
-1811 EDVVTALEA
+1811 
-1820 IQA
+1820 

>member
-1 MAVTID
+1 MAV
-7 QSGTEKPKR
+7 EPKKAAPEESKKSIFSR
-16 SFLSSLK
+16 FCQFLKSLK
-23 TCFIYLEL
+23 TFFAYLEL

-40 DYLLIALGTLCAVG
+40 DYCLIALGTLCAVG

-82 SASGA
+82 SNSGS

-185 TTMSFF
+185 TTLSFF
-191 VTVFVIAFT
+191 VTVFIIAFT

-220 ILGGRYLSK
+220 ILGGRYLGK
-229 FVVKQTEASAAA
+229 FVVKQLEASTAA

-247 ALSHVAVVQA
+247 ALSHVTVVQA

-279 IAKSSIAA
+279 ILKSSVAA
-287 IQTGMLYFIAYSG
+287 VQTGLLYFIAYSG
-300 NALAFWRGSKKI
+300 NALAFWQGSKKI
-312 AESVARNDGSTTVG
+312 AESVANNDGNTTVG

-370 SIDGTS
+370 NIDGTS
-376 REGVVLSP
+376 DEGTVLP
-384 SAAKTLTFRNVSF
+384 PTGAKSLTFRNVSF
-397 EYASRR
+397 EYASRP
-403 GQPVLENVNLDFPAG
+403 GQPVLQNVDLEFPAG
-418 TYTAIVGLSGSG
+418 KYTAIVGLSGSG
-430 KSTIAS
+430 KSTIAA
-436 LIARLHDPTKGTVEL
+436 LIARLHDPTEGKVEL
-451 EGHDLQDLNVKSLRS
+451 EGHDLRDLNVKSLRS

-476 LLDRSILENI
+476 LLDRSVLENI
-486 ALGLVNSPNESHQH
+486 ALGLINSPKESHQH

-509 LAKMAAKGK
+509 LAKMAAQGK
-518 DALDSAASLGP
+518 EALISSASLGP
-529 EFVEIANLIRHAT
+529 EFAEIAELIKRAT

-548 SFIERLELGYGTT
+548 TFIERLELGYGTSA
-561 VGPKGSL
+561 GPKGSL
-568 LSGGQRQRI
+568 VSGGQRQRI

-636 IVVMKA
+636 IVVMQA
-642 GRVVEQGAYDD
+642 GRVVEQGTYDE

-669 TVGNKSES
+669 TVGNKS
-677 GSLDGESIGASTLRN
+677 GSASVDGDSIGASTLRA
-692 DTQLNEKSE
+692 DTQLNEKAEFSE
-701 VSRAKQSLGSHI
+701 TKQSLDAQSSKKDG
-713 LGREKEETKNE
+713 EEEPKKDE
-724 EMASEDHE
+724 EAKDHE
-732 LDDVKPFSSVIKGLV
+732 LDEVKPFSSVMKGLV

-810 GVELIANF
+810 AVELIANF
-818 LAWLGFGIVAE
+818 FAWLGFGIVAE

-837 LSFRSLLEQGIHW
+837 LSFRSLLEQSIHW

-889 VLIAVIISHIFAWK
+889 VLIAIIISHIFAWK

-929 EERHREAFST
+929 EERHQAAFST
-939 ATALATE
+939 ATSLATE

-964 EGFARLLKPP
+964 EGFSRLLKPP
-974 REQVVRA
+974 RKEVVRA

-1069 PGQDPSKTGRDIEA
+1069 PGQDPSKAGQDPEA
-1083 SGGEKSLS
+1083 VVGEKPLS
-1091 PAGNHSRGGAK
+1091 PAENHGRGGAR
-1102 VTFKG
+1102 VTFKN
-1107 VSFAYPSRPDATILD
+1107 VSFAYPSRPDATVLD
-1122 NVSFALS
+1122 NVSFTLP

-1147 MNLVQRLYEPTSGS
+1147 MNIVQRLYEPTAGT
-1161 VLIDDNDISKLP
+1161 VLIDDQDITKLST
-1173 ASFRDTIA
+1173 SFRDTIA
-1181 LVPQDPAL
+1181 LVPQEPAL

-1199 LGAPPGHEVTDDE
+1199 LGAPPGHEATDAE

-1275 AASEAALQE
+1275 AASEAALQK

-1299 HRLHTVQKADIIFI
+1299 HRLHTVQKADVIFI
-1313 VENGQIIDN
+1313 VEGGQIVD
-1322 SQRLLCKVRIE
+1322 S
-1333 EMRLVVWGRDWG
+1333 GRH
-1345 VAEGRLEAHLESSR
+1345 A
-1359 NHQLRSLALQILE
+1359 QLM
-1372 ELHSAATDFK
+1372 
-1382 KLKNRYGLVDERRAS
+1382 ERR
-1397 LEITGSKPRKSPSPS
+1397 
-1412 RKRSKDDESRDL
+1412 ES
-1424 NGASKVTSE
+1424 
-1433 RNRGKEMG
+1433 
-1441 LRARW
+1441 
-1446 VIADKDKFINL
+1446 
-1457 LRDLLDFN
+1457 
-1465 DGLER
+1465 
-1470 LFPTSH
+1470 
-1476 LPSFQRAW
+1476 
-1484 TNQLLESAQR
+1484 
-1494 DVTQLSLLEI
+1494 
-1504 ASDGVYP
+1504 Y
-1511 KLNTSANLKK
+1511 
-1521 LRINLDAKPQAS
+1521 
-1533 FKPTFGLRIPR
+1533 
-1544 AALDLSGDGSD
+1544 
-1555 GGRNE
+1555 
-1560 RVAHVRR
+1560 RVNA
-1567 HDDLARMMHSASD
+1567 MQQM
-1580 CHPDLHSIDCVGYVD
+1580 
-1595 DTPRCR
+1595 
-1601 YGLVYKAPS
+1601 
-1610 PSFSTLHELI
+1610 
-1620 SSSDL
+1620 
-1625 KTLNLDDR
+1625 
-1633 VRLAHTLAV
+1633 
-1642 ALWSLHSLD
+1642 
-1651 WLHKSLCSSNILFF
+1651 
-1665 PSSPSAFSA
+1665 
-1674 SAHSS
+1674 
-1679 TAAGALVQDIQCP
+1679 
-1692 YLTGFDASR
+1692 
-1701 PDLDTALSV
+1701 
-1710 APRNPSI
+1710 
-1717 LTLHRHPASLRGFPH
+1717 
-1732 CKPMVIYSLGL
+1732 
-1743 VLLEIGLWKVLQ
+1743 LQ
-1755 TYHKPHYSMGRW
+1755 
-1767 RDKVLRAALVPS
+1767 
-1779 LGSKAGSR
+1779 
-1787 YREVVDKCLAVSEEM
+1787 
-1802 TSAEAGKVI
+1802 
-1811 EDVVTALEA
+1811 
-1820 IQA
+1820 

>member
-1 MAVTID
+1 
-7 QSGTEKPKR
+7 
-16 SFLSSLK
+16 
-23 TCFIYLEL
+23 

-82 SASGA
+82 SGSGA

-185 TTMSFF
+185 TTISFF
-191 VTVFVIAFT
+191 VTVFIIAFT

-220 ILGGRYLSK
+220 IVGGRYLGK
-229 FVVKQTEASAAA
+229 FVIKQTEASAAA

-279 IAKSSIAA
+279 IVKSSIAA
-287 IQTGMLYFIAYSG
+287 IQTGLLYFIAYSG
-300 NALAFWRGSKKI
+300 NALAFWQGSKKI
-312 AESVARNDGSTTVG
+312 VESVARNDGSTTVG

-376 REGVVLSP
+376 QEGIVLPP
-384 SAAKTLTFRNVSF
+384 SAEKTLTFRNVSF

-418 TYTAIVGLSGSG
+418 KYTAIVGISGSG
-430 KSTIAS
+430 KSTVAS
-436 LIARLHDPTKGTVEL
+436 LIARLHDPTEGTVEL
-451 EGHDLQDLNVKSLRS
+451 EGHDLRELNVKSLRS

-486 ALGLVNSPNESHQH
+486 ALGLVNSPKESHQH

-518 DALDSAASLGP
+518 DSLDSAASLGP

-548 SFIERLELGYGTT
+548 SFIERLELGYGASA
-561 VGPKGSL
+561 GPKGSL

-642 GRVVEQGAYDD
+642 GRVVEQGTYDD

-669 TVGNKSES
+669 TVGNKSDT
-677 GSLDGESIGASTLRN
+677 GSVDGESIGASTLRN
-692 DTQLNEKSE
+692 DTQLNEKTE
-701 VSRAKQSLGSHI
+701 VSGAKQSLDSQL
-713 LGREKEETKNE
+713 LGQEKEESKKKGE
-724 EMASEDHE
+724 EVVSEDHE
-732 LDDVKPFSSVIKGLV
+732 LDDVKPFSSVIKGLI
-747 WLIRPSLGWFTLAM
+747 WLIRPSLGWFTLAT

-850 HQSEGRTP
+850 HQSEGRSP

-974 REQVVRA
+974 KEQVVRA

-1069 PGQDPSKTGRDIEA
+1069 PGQDPSKAGRDVEA
-1083 SGGEKSLS
+1083 SGGEKPLS
-1091 PAGNHSRGGAK
+1091 PADNHSHGGAK
-1102 VTFKG
+1102 ATFKN

-1122 NVSFALS
+1122 NVSFTLS

-1199 LGAPPGHEVTDDE
+1199 LGAPPGHEATDGE

-1299 HRLHTVQKADIIFI
+1299 HRLHTVEKADIIFI
-1313 VENGQIIDN
+1313 VENGQIIDRGRH
-1322 SQRLLCKVRIE
+1322 SQL
-1333 EMRLVVWGRDWG
+1333 M
-1345 VAEGRLEAHLESSR
+1345 
-1359 NHQLRSLALQILE
+1359 
-1372 ELHSAATDFK
+1372 
-1382 KLKNRYGLVDERRAS
+1382 ERR
-1397 LEITGSKPRKSPSPS
+1397 
-1412 RKRSKDDESRDL
+1412 ESYRL
-1424 NGASKVTSE
+1424 NA
-1433 RNRGKEMG
+1433 M
-1441 LRARW
+1441 
-1446 VIADKDKFINL
+1446 
-1457 LRDLLDFN
+1457 
-1465 DGLER
+1465 
-1470 LFPTSH
+1470 
-1476 LPSFQRAW
+1476 Q
-1484 TNQLLESAQR
+1484 Q
-1494 DVTQLSLLEI
+1494 
-1504 ASDGVYP
+1504 
-1511 KLNTSANLKK
+1511 
-1521 LRINLDAKPQAS
+1521 
-1533 FKPTFGLRIPR
+1533 
-1544 AALDLSGDGSD
+1544 
-1555 GGRNE
+1555 
-1560 RVAHVRR
+1560 
-1567 HDDLARMMHSASD
+1567 M
-1580 CHPDLHSIDCVGYVD
+1580 
-1595 DTPRCR
+1595 
-1601 YGLVYKAPS
+1601 
-1610 PSFSTLHELI
+1610 
-1620 SSSDL
+1620 
-1625 KTLNLDDR
+1625 
-1633 VRLAHTLAV
+1633 
-1642 ALWSLHSLD
+1642 
-1651 WLHKSLCSSNILFF
+1651 
-1665 PSSPSAFSA
+1665 
-1674 SAHSS
+1674 
-1679 TAAGALVQDIQCP
+1679 
-1692 YLTGFDASR
+1692 
-1701 PDLDTALSV
+1701 
-1710 APRNPSI
+1710 
-1717 LTLHRHPASLRGFPH
+1717 
-1732 CKPMVIYSLGL
+1732 
-1743 VLLEIGLWKVLQ
+1743 LQ
-1755 TYHKPHYSMGRW
+1755 
-1767 RDKVLRAALVPS
+1767 
-1779 LGSKAGSR
+1779 
-1787 YREVVDKCLAVSEEM
+1787 
-1802 TSAEAGKVI
+1802 
-1811 EDVVTALEA
+1811 
-1820 IQA
+1820 

>member
-1 MAVTID
+1 MAAEPD
-7 QSGTEKPKR
+7 KAATEKPKGIF
-16 SFLSSLK
+16 SSLNSLK
-23 TCFIYLEL
+23 TSFIYIEL
-31 LFAAGPTWV
+31 LFAAGPTYV
-40 DYLLIALGTLCAVG
+40 DYSLIACGTLCAVA

-70 DNFNGATCAADG
+70 DNFNGATCAAED
-82 SASGA
+82 SSSGA
-87 SEAASDPLDY
+87 TEPATDPYEFEAS
-97 ENAINDKVIK
+97 INDKVIQ

-185 TTMSFF
+185 TTLSFF

-200 KQPRLAGIL
+200 TQPRLAGIL

-220 ILGGRYLSK
+220 ILGGRYLGR
-229 FVVKQTEASAAA
+229 FVIKQTEASSAA

-257 FGAAPRLEEKFA
+257 FGAAPRLEDKFA
-269 EHMARSRKYA
+269 QHMATSRKYA
-279 IAKSSIAA
+279 IIKSSIAA
-287 IQTGMLYFIAYSG
+287 VQTGMLYFIAYSG
-300 NALAFWRGSKKI
+300 NALAFWQGSKKI
-312 AESVARNDGSTTVG
+312 AESVANGDGNTTVG

-355 VGAFQRLKEDIDAPS
+355 VGAYKRLKEDIDAPS

-376 REGVVLSP
+376 EEGTVLP
-384 SAAKTLTFRNVSF
+384 TSAAKSLAFRNVSF
-397 EYASRR
+397 EYVSRR
-403 GQPVLENVNLDFPAG
+403 GQPVLQNVDLEFPAG
-418 TYTAIVGLSGSG
+418 RYTAIVGLSGSG
-430 KSTIAS
+430 KSTIAA
-436 LIARLHDPTKGTVEL
+436 LIARLHDPTEGAVEL
-451 EGHDLQDLNVKSLRS
+451 EGHDLRDLNVKSLRS

-486 ALGLVNSPNESHQH
+486 ALGLVNSPKEAHQH

-509 LAKMAAKGK
+509 LTRMAAEGK
-518 DALDSAASLGP
+518 DALNSAASLGP
-529 EFVEIANLIRHAT
+529 EYVELANLIRHAA

-548 SFIERLELGYGTT
+548 SFIERLESGYGTSA
-561 VGPKGSL
+561 GPKGSL
-568 LSGGQRQRI
+568 VSGGQRQRI

-601 ASEKRIQLAV
+601 ASEKRIQLAI

-636 IVVMKA
+636 IVVMSG
-642 GRVVEQGAYDD
+642 GRIVEQGTYSE
-653 LMAKEDGEF
+653 LIAKEDGEF
-662 AHMAKLQ
+662 AHMARLQ
-669 TVGNKSES
+669 TVGNKSGA
-677 GSLDGESIGASTLRN
+677 GSVDGDSLGASTLQAE
-692 DTQLNEKSE
+692 TQHLNEKADISE
-701 VSRAKQSLGSHI
+701 TKDSMDARSPG
-713 LGREKEETKNE
+713 KEEQLEPSKGE
-724 EMASEDHE
+724 EPKDSE
-732 LDDVKPFSSVIKGLV
+732 LDDPKPYSSVLKGLA
-747 WLIRPSLGWFTLAM
+747 WLIRPSLGWFTMAM

-800 MFAGLFFMLA
+800 LFAGLFFMLA

-818 LAWLGFGIVAE
+818 FAWLGFGIVAE

-837 LSFRSLLEQGIHW
+837 LSFRSLFEQGVHW

-866 KDSMSVGAFSG
+866 KDSMAVGAFSG

-883 FAILIN
+883 FAILVNII
-889 VLIAVIISHIFAWK
+889 IAIIVSHIFAWK

-917 SGFMQ
+917 TGFMQ

-939 ATALATE
+939 ATSLATE

-954 AVLSLENEYM
+954 AVLSLEDEYL
-964 EGFARLLKPP
+964 ENFARLLKPP

-1004 WWGSQLIMKGEYT
+1004 WWGSQRIMTGEYT

-1054 VMTVVNMGSSTHTGK
+1054 VMTVVSMGSSTHAGK
-1069 PGQDPSKTGRDIEA
+1069 PGQDPSKVGGDVEA
-1083 SGGEKSLS
+1083 AGGEKSPS
-1091 PAGNHSRGGAK
+1091 PAENHGRGGAR
-1102 VTFKG
+1102 VTFKD
-1107 VSFAYPSRPDATILD
+1107 VSFAYPSRPDVTILD
-1122 NVSFALS
+1122 NVSFTLP

-1147 MNLVQRLYEPTSGS
+1147 MNIVQRLYEPTAGTVS
-1161 VLIDDNDISKLP
+1161 IDDQDITKLST
-1173 ASFRDTIA
+1173 SFRDTIA
-1181 LVPQDPAL
+1181 LVPQEPAL
-1189 FDGSVRFNVG
+1189 FDGSVRFNVS
-1199 LGAPPGHEVTDDE
+1199 LGAPPGHEATDAE

-1227 ALPDGYDTECGPS
+1227 GLPDGYDTECGPS

-1299 HRLHTVQKADIIFI
+1299 HRLHTVQKADVIFI
-1313 VENGQIIDN
+1313 VEGGQIVD
-1322 SQRLLCKVRIE
+1322 S
-1333 EMRLVVWGRDWG
+1333 GRH
-1345 VAEGRLEAHLESSR
+1345 A
-1359 NHQLRSLALQILE
+1359 QLM
-1372 ELHSAATDFK
+1372 
-1382 KLKNRYGLVDERRAS
+1382 ERR
-1397 LEITGSKPRKSPSPS
+1397 
-1412 RKRSKDDESRDL
+1412 ESYRL
-1424 NGASKVTSE
+1424 NA
-1433 RNRGKEMG
+1433 M
-1441 LRARW
+1441 
-1446 VIADKDKFINL
+1446 
-1457 LRDLLDFN
+1457 
-1465 DGLER
+1465 
-1470 LFPTSH
+1470 
-1476 LPSFQRAW
+1476 Q
-1484 TNQLLESAQR
+1484 Q
-1494 DVTQLSLLEI
+1494 
-1504 ASDGVYP
+1504 
-1511 KLNTSANLKK
+1511 
-1521 LRINLDAKPQAS
+1521 
-1533 FKPTFGLRIPR
+1533 
-1544 AALDLSGDGSD
+1544 
-1555 GGRNE
+1555 
-1560 RVAHVRR
+1560 
-1567 HDDLARMMHSASD
+1567 M
-1580 CHPDLHSIDCVGYVD
+1580 
-1595 DTPRCR
+1595 
-1601 YGLVYKAPS
+1601 
-1610 PSFSTLHELI
+1610 
-1620 SSSDL
+1620 
-1625 KTLNLDDR
+1625 
-1633 VRLAHTLAV
+1633 
-1642 ALWSLHSLD
+1642 
-1651 WLHKSLCSSNILFF
+1651 
-1665 PSSPSAFSA
+1665 
-1674 SAHSS
+1674 
-1679 TAAGALVQDIQCP
+1679 
-1692 YLTGFDASR
+1692 
-1701 PDLDTALSV
+1701 
-1710 APRNPSI
+1710 
-1717 LTLHRHPASLRGFPH
+1717 
-1732 CKPMVIYSLGL
+1732 
-1743 VLLEIGLWKVLQ
+1743 LQ
-1755 TYHKPHYSMGRW
+1755 
-1767 RDKVLRAALVPS
+1767 
-1779 LGSKAGSR
+1779 
-1787 YREVVDKCLAVSEEM
+1787 
-1802 TSAEAGKVI
+1802 
-1811 EDVVTALEA
+1811 
-1820 IQA
+1820 